1 MSCLLLLFFIWSH
14 RLFQIWIW
22 FKTVNLLITC
32 VQIHI
37 TYASKNDYICTNI
50 VQLCKYPSHVPPWE
64 ISQIIYLNTEEILV
78 QYLITFLVSH
88 QYWQTPYKNHA
99 VNPSTSSIS
108 YDNFKFA
115 FIESFEIIRCYL
127 DLVEY
132 SPLSFLAIFTFIHL
146 ELWDLFFFYKTCPQF
161 ICILLYRIFWS
172 FLTLLGMLFHL
183 FSNNFLRP
191 PSEHMIAGPILIGQY
206 RYCHCVFI
214 FIKAQDGKVF

>member
-1 MSCLLLLFFIWSH
+1 LFFSKKKIFFFFLWKCIFNMSSLLLLFFIISH
-14 RLFQIWIW
+14 RLLQIWIW

-64 ISQIIYLNTEEILV
+64 ISEIIYLNTEEILV

-108 YDNFKFA
+108 YYNLSLLSSNHLKL
-115 FIESFEIIRCYL
+115 L
-127 DLVEY
+127 DV
-132 SPLSFLAIFTFIHL
+132 IWI
-146 ELWDLFFFYKTCPQF
+146 
-161 ICILLYRIFWS
+161 
-172 FLTLLGMLFHL
+172 
-183 FSNNFLRP
+183 
-191 PSEHMIAGPILIGQY
+191 
-206 RYCHCVFI
+206 
-214 FIKAQDGKVF
+214 